1 MRRWVLAPLTS
12 PTEIQARLTAVRLL
26 NQDSDRVLSLQP
38 LRDELKRAPDL
49 ERGLSR
55 IFYKSASPSELLR
68 VLQSLRNVVRAV
80 PSESVVARDFGESPL
95 LCRLLR
101 TLRETVADDTQR
113 LLSCLNQQAAQEMK
127 TLTDLSDVF
136 AAATDETSGDAGG
149 RFDEVAEHRRER
161 AASEARLAGPLL
173 REARK
178 ALSSA
183 SLSYK
188 AVNNFEY
195 LIELTKAKSRNA
207 PSSWMVV
214 NSTSSVNRY
223 HSPGIAEEVKELQRA
238 RDKFRLAS
246 RRAWDEY
253 LDDFAHLYGQF
264 TNVVKS
270 LAQVDCLLALGEVAA
285 TPGYVC
291 PKVGSHPTHS
301 CVRVVAGR
309 HPVLEQT
316 VAASA
321 GDADVEFVAN
331 DVTLGSGAADD
342 GAPSPSSIVVTG
354 PNMGGK
360 SSFVRTIATLALL
373 AQVGSF
379 VPADSLYLVPFDA
392 IMSRM
397 GANDAIDQGKSTFF
411 VELSETS
418 AILARATPKSLL
430 IIDELGRGTSTH
442 DGVAIATAT
451 LQYVTDLQAPTL
463 FVTHYPEA
471 ATLAKGRDDVWAC
484 HMSYMETKDP
494 ITGQRRLIF
503 LYKVQEG
510 VAPSYG
516 VNTARLARLPVPLT
530 EAAESIA
537 CAVAPDDERAIDRFR
552 QVITDSPPR

>member
-1 MRRWVLAPLTS
+1 
-12 PTEIQARLTAVRLL
+12 
-26 NQDSDRVLSLQP
+26 LSLQP

-68 VLQSLRNVVRAV
+68 VLQSLRSVVRAV
-80 PSESVVARDFGESPL
+80 PGESVVTRDFGDSPL
-95 LCRLLR
+95 LCDLLR

-113 LLSCLNQQAAQEMK
+113 LLSCLNQDAAREMK
-127 TLTDLSDVF
+127 TLSDLSDVF
-136 AAATDETSGDAGG
+136 AAAPDEESGDAGG
-149 RFDEVAEHRRER
+149 RFAEVAEHRRER

-270 LAQVDCLLALGEVAA
+270 LAQLDCLLALGEVAA

-291 PKVGSHPTHS
+291 PEIGSHPTHS
-301 CVRVVAGR
+301 CVRVAAGR
-309 HPVLEQT
+309 HPVLEQAL
-316 VAASA
+316 AASA
-321 GDADVEFVAN
+321 GTDVEFVAN
-331 DVTLGSGAADD
+331 DVTLGSGAAAAGD
-342 GAPSPSSIVVTG
+342 SSTVPSSIVVTG

-360 SSFVRTIATLALL
+360 SSFVRTIATLALM

-379 VPADSLYLVPFDA
+379 VPADSMYLVPFDA

-451 LQYVTDLQAPTL
+451 LKYVTDLQAPTL

-471 ATLAKGRDDVWAC
+471 ASLAKERDEVLAC

-494 ITGQRRLIF
+494 VTGQRRLIF

-510 VAPSYG
+510 VAASYG

-537 CAVAPDDERAIDRFR
+537 CAVAPDDERAIERFR
-552 QVITDSPPR
+552 QVITDPLPH